1 KRLVAYVVGEENSAL
16 SAVELRRELA
26 ASLAEY
32 MVPSAFMV
40 LDSFPL
46 TAN

>member
-1 KRLVAYVVGEENSAL
+1 MAYVVGEENSAL

-46 TAN
+46 TANG